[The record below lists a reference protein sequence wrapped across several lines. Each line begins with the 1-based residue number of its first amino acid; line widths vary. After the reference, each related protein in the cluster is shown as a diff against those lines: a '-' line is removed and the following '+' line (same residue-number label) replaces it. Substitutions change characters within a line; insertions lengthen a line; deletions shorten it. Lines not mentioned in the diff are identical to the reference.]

1 MKGDCNDSR
10 IVDRQKY
17 NDTIDVTDATP
28 LNTTRSRGFSFLDRP
43 NQSDLNLSRS
53 LLDTGELDSAFYG
66 PTTSKPRK
74 DIKEPKS
81 NSETRGSMSEGG
93 KVPVMT
99 SGLQLK
105 LDASQSI
112 PSWKRSSNAE
122 KKARGLWK
130 DI

>member
-1 MKGDCNDSR
+1 MEGDCNDSR

-66 PTTSKPRK
+66 
-74 DIKEPKS
+74 
-81 NSETRGSMSEGG
+81 
-93 KVPVMT
+93 KVPVMS
-99 SGLQLK
+99 SGLPTLLKLK

-112 PSWKRSSNAE
+112 PA
-122 KKARGLWK
+122 
-130 DI
+130 